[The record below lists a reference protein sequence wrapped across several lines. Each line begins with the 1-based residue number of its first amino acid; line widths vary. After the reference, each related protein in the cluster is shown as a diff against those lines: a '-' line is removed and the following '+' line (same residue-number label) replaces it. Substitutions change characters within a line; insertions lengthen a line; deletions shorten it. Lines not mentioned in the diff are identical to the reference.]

1 MGADM
6 EKPTTA
12 APAGMPG
19 PGRLTL
25 AAAVLA
31 CITTAGCSVGIP
43 DPSAP
48 RPVETASVL
57 ATPTITP
64 GHDAEAVAAQD
75 LPFASGGILAPGVPV
90 GISDGLKDAPGW
102 KMVKDSVAGESQYLK
117 ADGCVVAAK
126 VRTNQAVLARGDD
139 RESTVA
145 LFQYLDPTILPG
157 YLKPAT
163 LRWGGDESH
172 PGHTLQVLA
181 LEEAAPQGGKATA
194 VLARLFGTSGSSVYL
209 SIACPDASALAAAR
223 ADAVRFLPV
232 LPPSA

>member
-1 MGADM
+1 M
-6 EKPTTA
+6 EKRTTA
-12 APAGMPG
+12 ALAGRVRL
-19 PGRLTL
+19 GRLPL

-31 CITTAGCSVGIP
+31 CVMTVGCSVGVP

-48 RPVETASVL
+48 RPVETAPVR

-75 LPFASGGILAPGVPV
+75 LPFASGGILAKGVPV

-102 KMVKDSVAGESQYLK
+102 TTLKDNVAGESQYLK
-117 ADGCVVAAK
+117 GDGCLVAAK
-126 VRTNQAVLARGDD
+126 VRTSQAVLARGDD

-145 LFQYLDPTILPG
+145 LFQYLDPSILPE
-157 YLKPAT
+157 YLKTAT
-163 LRWGGDESH
+163 LRWGGGEST
-172 PGHTLQVLA
+172 PGYAVEVLV
-181 LEEAAPQGGKATA
+181 LEEAAPPGGRATA
-194 VLARLFGTSGSSVYL
+194 VLARLFGTSGSSVYV
-209 SIACPDASALAAAR
+209 SVSCPDASALAAAK

>member
-1 MGADM
+1 M
-6 EKPTTA
+6 ERSTTA
-12 APAGMPG
+12 APARRARL
-19 PGRLTL
+19 GRLPL

-31 CITTAGCSVGIP
+31 SVVTAGCSVGVP

-48 RPVETASVL
+48 QPVETPSVL

-75 LPFASGGILAPGVPV
+75 LPFASGGTLASGVPV

-102 KMVKDSVAGESQYLK
+102 KMVKDNVAGESQYLK
-117 ADGCVVAAK
+117 ADGCLVAAK
-126 VRTNQAVLARGDD
+126 VRTNQAVLAQGDD

-145 LFQYLDPTILPG
+145 LFQYLDSTILPE
-157 YLKPAT
+157 YLKAAT
-163 LRWGGDESH
+163 LRWGGDESTA
-172 PGHTLQVLA
+172 GHAVEVLV
-181 LEEAAPQGGKATA
+181 LEEAAAPGGRATT
-194 VLARLFGTSGSSVYL
+194 VLARLFGTSGSSIYV
-209 SIACPDASALAAAR
+209 SVSCPDASALAAAR